1 MNTAHDKGKHTTQH
15 SRHVHQ
21 LKIGPRQSTIH
32 RNLKTFKYHFHIF
45 SLMHSNR
52 PPEYTHGSLNLWF
65 SPSPTG
71 EYSTRSQTVS
81 STSST
86 SIGRRIDIQ
95 LGQYTQDILH
105 STAWDS
111 YTLIPL
117 REYYITNRDLPT
129 HRTHC
134 SYNLANFWCRD
145 LLINTWS
152 RDLYHNNIKCFDK
165 TGRLSWMA
173 ETRFFLMF

>member
-52 PPEYTHGSLNLWF
+52 PPEYTHGSLTLWL

-95 LGQYTQDILH
+95 LGQYPEDLLH
-105 STAWDS
+105 STAWDR
-111 YTLIPL
+111 YTRIPL

-129 HRTHC
+129 HRINC
-134 SYNLANFWCRD
+134 SYNLTKFDVDVSSSTIGHVIYIITTLSVLTKHDDGHEWPKHVVF
-145 LLINTWS
+145 LI
-152 RDLYHNNIKCFDK
+152 F
-165 TGRLSWMA
+165 
-173 ETRFFLMF
+173 